1 MGTVASRADPLT
13 GENVEL
19 RLMTRTG
26 RLLEVEAKTQTLSL
40 EGREVILG
48 LFQDLSERQAAE
60 RDLREREAKYRAL
73 LNCQNDAVFLHHGQA
88 AGAVIVEV
96 NDIAMKRYGFTR
108 EEFLAMTP
116 DDLVAPGPATDPGA
130 GPAGGMSQQPQSAVF
145 EVYHRRKTGA
155 IFPVEINAT
164 TIELSDATYV
174 LSVVRDISERRKIEQ
189 QRLSALQQLQRISSQ
204 IPGMVYQ
211 FERSLDGQYA
221 ITYASETIRKL
232 FNLSAEAVKN
242 NVSLLYERIHP
253 ENLAVFLE
261 SLRFSAANLAPW
273 RCEFRA
279 RAEDDSY
286 RWLHCNSLPQTDP
299 DGKIVWHG
307 FMNDVSY
314 RKQAEAERRKL
325 EEQLRQKCKIEA
337 VGLLASGIAH
347 NFNNNLSIIIGSL
360 DLAKHRKL
368 CCEEISALIDNA
380 QTAASRASSLV
391 GQIMTYSRQG
401 SQKCEVVQLPRL
413 LEETVSL
420 IRSTIPATV
429 NIQTSSA
436 CQGDGP
442 AIQADPDRI
451 QDALINLCTNAVHA
465 MDEEGELSISLDTVE
480 LRENDIPVQFNCEP
494 GWFVRI
500 AVKDS
505 GCGISAAVAEK
516 IFDPFFTTKEVGQG
530 TGMGLATVLATVQQ
544 FGGMIQV
551 QSTLA
556 VGTTFALC
564 FPWHAA
570 SPGAA
575 ETKRPEARSG
585 SERILFVDDDELL
598 ADLGQRILEEL
609 GYDVTAETNSLRA
622 LERVKRAPH
631 DFDLVITDQT
641 MPGLTGIELSR
652 ELHDLR
658 ADLPIVLC
666 TGYSS
671 KVSEDNAR
679 QFGIRLFC
687 RKPLGMAEL
696 SQAVRIAFG
705 KPS

>member
-1 MGTVASRADPLT
+1 
-13 GENVEL
+13 
-19 RLMTRTG
+19 
-26 RLLEVEAKTQTLSL
+26 
-40 EGREVILG
+40 
-48 LFQDLSERQAAE
+48 
-60 RDLREREAKYRAL
+60 
-73 LNCQNDAVFLHHGQA
+73 
-88 AGAVIVEV
+88 
-96 NDIAMKRYGFTR
+96 
-108 EEFLAMTP
+108 
-116 DDLVAPGPATDPGA
+116 
-130 GPAGGMSQQPQSAVF
+130 
-145 EVYHRRKTGA
+145 
-155 IFPVEINAT
+155 
-164 TIELSDATYV
+164 
-174 LSVVRDISERRKIEQ
+174 
-189 QRLSALQQLQRISSQ
+189 
-204 IPGMVYQ
+204 
-211 FERSLDGQYA
+211 
-221 ITYASETIRKL
+221 
-232 FNLSAEAVKN
+232 
-242 NVSLLYERIHP
+242 
-253 ENLAVFLE
+253 
-261 SLRFSAANLAPW
+261 
-273 RCEFRA
+273 
-279 RAEDDSY
+279 
-286 RWLHCNSLPQTDP
+286 LHCNSLPQTDP

-556 VGTTFALC
+556 VGQFVGDDGGGG
-564 FPWHAA
+564 FGRSESAA
-570 SPGAA
+570 G
-575 ETKRPEARSG
+575 EVE
-585 SERILFVDDDELL
+585 DE
-598 ADLGQRILEEL
+598 
-609 GYDVTAETNSLRA
+609 
-622 LERVKRAPH
+622 H
-631 DFDLVITDQT
+631 DEQ
-641 MPGLTGIELSR
+641 GG
-652 ELHDLR
+652 
-658 ADLPIVLC
+658 
-666 TGYSS
+666 G
-671 KVSEDNAR
+671 
-679 QFGIRLFC
+679 
-687 RKPLGMAEL
+687 
-696 SQAVRIAFG
+696 
-705 KPS
+705 